1 MLKRSDLYRHVVLVG
16 SSSDI
21 GLAILSKLSYSDN
34 AEITLIGKLAPREI
48 HFGGAKVK
56 VEFFECNL
64 EIFEELQKLHFKLA
78 TLPNIDLAIIA
89 AGYLPP
95 ENQDLDYRI
104 VYKTMTINTVG
115 VVSALSSLV
124 SRMQRQ
130 NYGLILYL
138 STVAAVRPRTRNFT
152 YGSSKSAADF
162 YAQGLALKYERPGL
176 KIKILRPGFIFT
188 KMTENFKPAPFA
200 LSKEELARI
209 AVELMKSKKQTGYAP
224 KILQYIFLILRR
236 IPSIIYGKL

>member
-1 MLKRSDLYRHVVLVG
+1 MLKGTDLYRHVVLVG
-16 SSSDI
+16 SSSEI
-21 GLAILSKLSYSDN
+21 GIAILSKLHYSDN
-34 AEITLIGKLAPREI
+34 AEVTVIGKKAPKEI
-48 HFGGAKVK
+48 NFEGAKVK

-64 EIFEELQKLHFKLA
+64 EIFEELQKLDFKLS

-95 ENQDLDYRI
+95 ENQELNVQI
-104 VYKTMTINTVG
+104 VHKTMMINTVG

-124 SRMQRQ
+124 SRMHHQ
-130 NYGLILYL
+130 NYGIILYL
-138 STVAAVRPRTRNFT
+138 STVAAVRPRSRNFT

-162 YAQGLALKYERPGL
+162 YAQGLAFKYKSAGL

-209 AVELMKSKKQTGYAP
+209 AIELIKAKRQTGYAP

-236 IPSIIYGKL
+236 LPLIIYGKL